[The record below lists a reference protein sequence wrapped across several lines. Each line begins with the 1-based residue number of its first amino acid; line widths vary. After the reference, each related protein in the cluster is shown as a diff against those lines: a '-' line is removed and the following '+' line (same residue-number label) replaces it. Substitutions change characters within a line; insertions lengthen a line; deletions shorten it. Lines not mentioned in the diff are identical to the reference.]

1 MAANPLPRPRRSA
14 DTIPT
19 YEANAAS
26 GDVDPVVDD
35 QPIKWTNGTAL
46 SITITTQPNANGQ
59 YPLTE
64 ISFPVNGTGSPVNTH
79 LNYVRPNASAG
90 DYAFTRTQGGVP
102 MGGGKI
108 VIQSGFPIR

>member
-26 GDVDPVVDD
+26 GNVDPVVDD
-35 QPIKWTNGTAL
+35 QPINWTNGDTL
-46 SITITTQPNANGQ
+46 SITIATQPNANGK

-64 ISFPVNGTGSPVNTH
+64 NSFTVNGTGSPVNTH
-79 LNYVRPNASAG
+79 LNYVLSNASDG
-90 DYAFTRTQGGVP
+90 DYTFTRTQGGVP

-108 VIQSGFPIR
+108 VISSGFPTR